1 MKNIRRYRLQEAF
14 LCSLEGLFVFTGIE
28 GMIDRSAKGESAK
41 DAVAILGLGKVGT
54 AVGFFL
60 RGAGYPIAAV
70 AARSI
75 ESVSKGA
82 EFTGGTAF
90 VDYTEAARR
99 GRIVLITTVDD
110 AIAPVC
116 ERITREGA
124 IDPGKKVVH
133 MSGACGLDVLQPAKR
148 AGASVACIHPIQSF
162 ADVKNAIENIPGSSF
177 GVTADGDS
185 EAWALRIV
193 QDLGG
198 RAFIIADED
207 KPLYHAAACMASNY
221 LVTLMHLVE
230 GIYLRIGLSSDDALR
245 AFWPLV
251 RGTIRN
257 IEAKG
262 TVQSL
267 TGPISRGDVG
277 TLKKHLAVF
286 NEKIPELE
294 FLYRTLGLQ
303 AADVG
308 FKKGTLSL
316 ERVQEIKTLLTGGRS
331 K

>member
-1 MKNIRRYRLQEAF
+1 LTRPSPAVRKAFFSIMKDPAVRKEM
-14 LCSLEGLFVFTGIE
+14 E
-28 GMIDRSAKGESAK
+28 K

-60 RGAGYPIAAV
+60 RRAGYPVSAV
-70 AARSI
+70 AARSTA
-75 ESVSKGA
+75 SASRGV
-82 EFTGGTAF
+82 EFTGGTIF
-90 VDYTEAARR
+90 EDYTEAARR
-99 GRIVLITTVDD
+99 GSFILITTVDD

-116 ERITREGA
+116 ERIARGGA
-124 IDPGKKVVH
+124 VGPGKKVVH
-133 MSGACGLDVLQPAKR
+133 MSGACGLDVLRSAKET
-148 AGASVACIHPIQSF
+148 GASVACIHPIQSF
-162 ADVKNAIENIPGSSF
+162 ADVRNAIENIPGSSF
-177 GVTADGDS
+177 GVTADG
-185 EAWALRIV
+185 EIEPWALQVV

-198 RAFIIADED
+198 RSFIIADAD

-230 GIYLRIGLSSDDALR
+230 RIYRRIGLEGDDALR

-277 TLKKHLAVF
+277 TVKKHVEAF
-286 NEKIPELE
+286 EKEIPELDG
-294 FLYRTLGLQ
+294 LYRALGLQ
-303 AADVG
+303 AAAVG
-308 FKKGTLSL
+308 FEKGTLSA
-316 ERVQEIKTLLTGGRS
+316 EKVQEIKTLLMEGRL

>member
-1 MKNIRRYRLQEAF
+1 MAR
-14 LCSLEGLFVFTGIE
+14 E
-28 GMIDRSAKGESAK
+28 GMINRSSKKEESVK
-41 DAVAILGLGKVGT
+41 DAVSILGLGKVGT

-70 AARSI
+70 ASRSI
-75 ESVSKGA
+75 ESVSRGV
-82 EFTGGTAF
+82 EFTGGTVF

-99 GRIVLITTVDD
+99 GRCILITTVDD

-116 ERITREGA
+116 EKIVREGA
-124 IDPGKKVVH
+124 VGPGKRIVH
-133 MSGACGLDVLQPAKR
+133 MSGACGLDVLQSAKK

-177 GVTADGDS
+177 GVTADRDI
-185 EAWALRIV
+185 EEWALRIV

-198 RAFIIADED
+198 RAFIIADAD

-230 GIYLRIGLSSDDALR
+230 GIYLRIGLSRDDALR

-267 TGPISRGDVG
+267 TGPISRGDIG
-277 TLKKHLAVF
+277 TLKKHLAAF
-286 NEKIPELE
+286 SEKIPELE

-308 FKKGTLSL
+308 LKKGTLSPK
-316 ERVQEIKTLLTGGRS
+316 RVQEIKTLLTEGRS

>member
-1 MKNIRRYRLQEAF
+1 
-14 LCSLEGLFVFTGIE
+14 
-28 GMIDRSAKGESAK
+28 MIDRSAKGESAK